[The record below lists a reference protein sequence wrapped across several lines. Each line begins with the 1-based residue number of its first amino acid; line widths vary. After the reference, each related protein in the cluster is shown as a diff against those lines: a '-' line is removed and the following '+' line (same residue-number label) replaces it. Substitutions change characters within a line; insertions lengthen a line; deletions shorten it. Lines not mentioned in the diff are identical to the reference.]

1 MVYRFICIRWNGE
14 IALKKPIPK
23 LSHQLVGFVFR
34 DTAESEAAKL
44 SSLKLQ
50 SLFDKAADRI
60 EKMKQLHG
68 NDFDKKINLQA
79 SLSYS
84 DSIYGSFLCDFK
96 WMKIVFA

>member
-1 MVYRFICIRWNGE
+1 M
-14 IALKKPIPK
+14 
-23 LSHQLVGFVFR
+23 VGFVFR
-34 DTAESEAAKL
+34 DTAKSEAAKL

-79 SLSYS
+79 SLSLFRLNLHQVHSYAI
-84 DSIYGSFLCDFK
+84 SIEPIL
-96 WMKIVFA
+96 I